1 MTTVTRRNWTTCQQE
16 DDKKSAST
24 FQEMQK
30 MRSLIVTTA
39 LTAILMSAPL
49 AAAYA
54 APSGSA
60 SHDSH
65 DSRAGGFDH
74 RDHWDDRDHW
84 YQHEFHHDDPLVDPI
99 PLFVS
104 DTRLDTVLG
113 EIHAVDGR
121 IVADHRRGLLSPAEV
136 RDLRSEEA
144 MVRSEAL
151 QAARNDGML
160 PVQRYHV
167 IQRQIANLDA
177 TVSRDTRA

>member
-16 DDKKSAST
+16 ARKSAST

-54 APSGSA
+54 APSDSA

-74 RDHWDDRDHW
+74 RDHWDGRE
-84 YQHEFHHDDPLVDPI
+84 YQHEFHHDDPLVDPM

-104 DTRLDTVLG
+104 DTRLGTILG

-144 MVRSEAL
+144 MVRSEAV
-151 QAARNDGML
+151 QAARNDGMV

>member
-1 MTTVTRRNWTTCQQE
+1 
-16 DDKKSAST
+16 
-24 FQEMQK
+24 

-74 RDHWDDRDHW
+74 RDHWD
-84 YQHEFHHDDPLVDPI
+84 QHEFHHDDPLVDPMPI
-99 PLFVS
+99 FVS
-104 DTRLDTVLG
+104 ETRLDTVLG

-136 RDLRSEEA
+136 RDLRSEVA
-144 MVRSEAL
+144 MVRSEAV
-151 QAARNDGML
+151 QAARNDGVL
-160 PVQRYHV
+160 PTHRYHV

-177 TVSRDTRA
+177 AVSRDARA